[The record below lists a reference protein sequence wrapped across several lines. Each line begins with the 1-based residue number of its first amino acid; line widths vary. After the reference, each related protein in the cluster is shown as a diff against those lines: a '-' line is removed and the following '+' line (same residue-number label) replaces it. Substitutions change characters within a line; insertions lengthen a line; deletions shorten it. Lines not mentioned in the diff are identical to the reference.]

1 MKNTSSR
8 AAVRASQHA
17 KGDEGFCTFLSSL
30 VVLVLVC
37 LVVLVHVGAPMLFY
51 TCSKVF
57 MNTESGV
64 ERGAESEQGARAS
77 ESEIASEIAG
87 VRDEREGG

>member
-17 KGDEGFCTFLSSL
+17 KGDEGFCAFLSSL
-30 VVLVLVC
+30 VALVLVYV
-37 LVVLVHVGAPMLFY
+37 VVLVHVGVPMFFY
-51 TCSKVF
+51 TCGVF

-64 ERGAESEQGARAS
+64 ERGSGSEHGHTLT
-77 ESEIASEIAG
+77 
-87 VRDEREGG
+87 

>member
-17 KGDEGFCTFLSSL
+17 KDDEGFCTFLSSL

-37 LVVLVHVGAPMLFY
+37 LVVLVHVGVPMFFY
-51 TCSKVF
+51 TCGVF

-64 ERGAESEQGARAS
+64 ERGAGSEHGARAS
-77 ESEIASEIAG
+77 ESEIASEIA
-87 VRDEREGG
+87 REQDEREGG

>member
-51 TCSKVF
+51 TCEVF

-64 ERGAESEQGARAS
+64 ERGGAAGSEHGA
-77 ESEIASEIAG
+77 IWP
-87 VRDEREGG
+87 